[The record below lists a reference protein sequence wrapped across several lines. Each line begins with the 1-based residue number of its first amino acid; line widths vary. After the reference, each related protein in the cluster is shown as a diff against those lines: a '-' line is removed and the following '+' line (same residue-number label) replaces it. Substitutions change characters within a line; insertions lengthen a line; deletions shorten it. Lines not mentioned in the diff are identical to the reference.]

1 MALMTIDSVAALEES
16 IELLEIEARLADV
29 LPNRFHTLSDPLLEV
44 LDLEADEAVEHDEV
58 MSIIAQLLEHMP
70 SGASPLTC
78 ELMLEVYEETLRT
91 VVAQVAH

>member
-1 MALMTIDSVAALEES
+1 MTIDSVAALEQS

-70 SGASPLTC
+70 SGAIPLTC

>member
-1 MALMTIDSVAALEES
+1 MTIDSVAALEGS

-58 MSIIAQLLEHMP
+58 MGIIAQLLEHVP
-70 SGASPLTC
+70 DGESALTC
-78 ELMLEVYEETLRT
+78 ELMLQVYEDTLRS